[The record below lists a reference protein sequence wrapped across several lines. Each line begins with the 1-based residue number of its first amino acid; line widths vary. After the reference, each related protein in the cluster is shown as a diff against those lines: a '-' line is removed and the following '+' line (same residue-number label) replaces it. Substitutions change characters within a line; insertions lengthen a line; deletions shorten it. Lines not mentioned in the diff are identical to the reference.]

1 MMVTRVPANCGHSD
15 LSSSAQQEPL
25 DLVRQH
31 HLAYRVGTSRR
42 ARGGPQ
48 APTRPAALGFRLRL
62 PPDRAAHQR
71 SPHATDL
78 VLLAEPG
85 GGLGRGQPPG
95 QVGAQRLIPPV
106 RRGFPARLDRSSSPK
121 TTAWSPVSRRGH
133 DGASVHRG
141 VPPTRRKRTR
151 CWLRLVGQ
159 PRGSRERR
167 ARALRA
173 AGRRAAA
180 RGRCCPG
187 SDLPGVAAGR
197 SSPGRRRPWSAGWER
212 AARARSSR

>member
-1 MMVTRVPANCGHSD
+1 MMITRLPANCGHSD

-62 PPDRAAHQR
+62 PPDRAAHHR

-85 GGLGRGQPPG
+85 GGLGRGQPLG

-106 RRGFPARLDRSSSPK
+106 RRGFPARLDRSSPGK
-121 TTAWSPVSRRGH
+121 P
-133 DGASVHRG
+133 
-141 VPPTRRKRTR
+141 
-151 CWLRLVGQ
+151 Q
-159 PRGSRERR
+159 P
-167 ARALRA
+167 
-173 AGRRAAA
+173 GRRYRGAGTVAHPFIEEFPHEAQAYTVLAEARRPAAWVTWA
-180 RGRCCPG
+180 SGPGPQGRGPEGGGSGRCCPG

-197 SSPGRRRPWSAGWER
+197 SSPGRRRPRSAGWER